1 MAAGLHSGA
10 VTAKTLVAHRGASA
24 YAPEHTLASYRLA
37 VQQHADYV
45 EQDLAVTKDLVLICL
60 HDDSLERTTNVKRCF
75 RIARSSIRRP
85 ARSSGWRSILRWPRS
100 SGSTPAPGSM
110 PGSLVSGS

>member
-1 MAAGLHSGA
+1 MAASPYSGA
-10 VTAKTLVAHRGASA
+10 VTTKKLVAHRGASA

-60 HDDSLERTTNVKRCF
+60 HD
-75 RIARSSIRRP
+75 
-85 ARSSGWRSILRWPRS
+85 ARSSGRP
-100 SGSTPAPGSM
+100 T
-110 PGSLVSGS
+110 